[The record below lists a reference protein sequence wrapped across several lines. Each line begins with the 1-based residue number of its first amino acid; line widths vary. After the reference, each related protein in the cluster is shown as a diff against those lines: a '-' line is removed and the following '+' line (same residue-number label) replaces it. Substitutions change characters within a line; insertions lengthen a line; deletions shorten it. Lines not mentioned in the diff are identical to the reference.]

1 MECSKLGIEVS
12 QYKVYERS
20 AFLTAIVSG
29 IVTGDAP
36 VCYWSVFFLSLLT
49 VPQVF
54 AKLTRPSF
62 FAVAKTK
69 WWLPMLKKEIQKII
83 RESAFEKK
91 KKKPWS
97 LELIGLRTTGSWF
110 ERGNACNNSGDYA
123 GTVNHTGIRCNF
135 DIVIKTDKLVQEH
148 VVSLAFQTQVVL
160 LKQKCCLFQ
169 LNLTS
174 WK

>member
-36 VCYWSVFFLSLLT
+36 VCYWPVFFRSLLT

-69 WWLPMLKKEIQKII
+69 WWLPMLNKEIQKVI

-91 KKKPWS
+91 KKKPGS
-97 LELIGLRTTGSWF
+97 LELIGLGTTGSWF
-110 ERGNACNNSGDYA
+110 ERGNACGNSRDNA
-123 GTVNHTGIRCNF
+123 GTISHTRIRCNF
-135 DIVIKTDKLVQEH
+135 DIVIKTDKLFQEH
-148 VVSLAFQTQVVL
+148 VISLAFQVHVVL
-160 LKQKCCLFQ
+160 L
-169 LNLTS
+169 
-174 WK
+174 